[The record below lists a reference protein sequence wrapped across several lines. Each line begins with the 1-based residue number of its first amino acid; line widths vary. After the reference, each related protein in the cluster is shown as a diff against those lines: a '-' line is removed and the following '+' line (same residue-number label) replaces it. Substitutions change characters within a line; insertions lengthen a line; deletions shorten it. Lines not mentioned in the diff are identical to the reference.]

1 MNELDMIRDLLAEAP
16 PSAEVIAEGRRRIA
30 EDAAGPR
37 RRARVR
43 PVPPAAGLAAA
54 ALVTAAAITLAV
66 TASPPG
72 ARPASQPLTGTEL
85 AYRAAAAAARQPD
98 VRPGQWVYRKYLT
111 KESSRPST
119 TEFWTTAD
127 SVKAAWVS
135 ATGKIHY
142 FSGQASLGMAAAL
155 VKLPGHRSTFA
166 GLLPSQLPVKYADL
180 TSLPRDPQAL
190 DHYLG
195 RQPEP
200 GLPKAAKEFMLID
213 AMLTGYVM
221 PPRLTAEFYRALG
234 DIPGVTADPHAV
246 DVAGRPGVA
255 FRITRQGL
263 GAEWTDEIILSPR
276 TYRLMANEITIR
288 PAPGSSG
295 QAPTVAGTAILREAA
310 VSGPGITP

>member
-1 MNELDMIRDLLAEAP
+1 MIRELLAEAP
-16 PSAEVIAEGRRRIA
+16 PSAEVIAEGRRRVA
-30 EDAAGPR
+30 EDAAGR
-37 RRARVR
+37 RRRVRVR
-43 PVPPAAGLAAA
+43 PLVPAAGLAAA
-54 ALVTAAAITLAV
+54 ALVTAAAIILAV

-72 ARPASQPLTGTEL
+72 ARPASRPLTATEL

-111 KESSRPST
+111 KESSRPGT

-155 VKLPGHRSTFA
+155 VKLPGHRSAYA
-166 GLLPSQLPVKYADL
+166 GLLPSQLPVKYKDL
-180 TSLPRDPQAL
+180 GSLPHDPQAL

-195 RQPEP
+195 RQPGP
-200 GLPKAAKEFMLID
+200 GVPKAAKEFMLID

-246 DVAGRPGVA
+246 DVGRPGVA
-255 FRITRQGL
+255 FRITGHAL

-276 TYRLMANEITIR
+276 TYRLMANQITIP
-288 PAPGSSG
+288 PAPGSSS
-295 QAPTVAGTAILREAA
+295 QAPTVAGTAILREAL

>member
-1 MNELDMIRDLLAEAP
+1 LLAEAP
-16 PSAEVIAEGRRRIA
+16 PSAEVVTEGRRRVA
-30 EDAAGPR
+30 EGAAGPR
-37 RRARVR
+37 RLARVR
-43 PVPPAAGLAAA
+43 PVRSAAGLAAA
-54 ALVTAAAITLAV
+54 ALVTAAAIILAV
-66 TASPPG
+66 TAGPPG
-72 ARPASQPLTGTEL
+72 AKPASRPLTATEL

-111 KESSRPST
+111 KESSRPTT

-142 FSGQASLGMAAAL
+142 FSGQASLGMAAAM
-155 VKLPGHRSTFA
+155 VQLPGHRSTYV
-166 GLLPSQLPVKYADL
+166 GLLPISLPVKYADL
-180 TSLPRDPQAL
+180 GSLPRGPQAL

-195 RQPEP
+195 RQPGP
-200 GLPKAAKEFMLID
+200 AVSKAAKEFMLID

-276 TYRLMANEITIR
+276 TYRLMANEITLR

-295 QAPTVAGTAILREAA
+295 QAPTVAGTAILREAV

>member
-16 PSAEVIAEGRRRIA
+16 PSAEVIAEGRRRVA
-30 EDAAGPR
+30 EDAGPR

-54 ALVTAAAITLAV
+54 ALVTAAAIILAV

-72 ARPASQPLTGTEL
+72 ARPASRPLTATEL

-98 VRPGQWVYRKYLT
+98 VRPGQWVYRKYVT
-111 KESSRPST
+111 KESSRPRT

-155 VKLPGHRSTFA
+155 VKLPGHRSTIA
-166 GLLPSQLPVKYADL
+166 GLLPSQLPVNYADL

-195 RQPEP
+195 RQPGP
-200 GLPKAAKEFMLID
+200 GASKAAKEFMLID
-213 AMLTGYVM
+213 EMLTGYVM

-276 TYRLMANEITIR
+276 TYRLMANEITIL
-288 PAPGSSG
+288 PARGSSG
-295 QAPTVAGTAILREAA
+295 QAPTVAGTAILREAL